1 MVIFG
6 ASFKVRFPNSL
17 RMGFSGRFGIIRK
30 WDRIIDI
37 IRDRIMGAA
46 KATNTN
52 IEHPPLE
59 DLVC

>member
-1 MVIFG
+1 
-6 ASFKVRFPNSL
+6 
-17 RMGFSGRFGIIRK
+17 MGFSGRFGIIRK